1 MHKLHSIL
9 IIIGVSTFL
18 TSCSSYYL
26 ASYYENDGIYYT
38 NQSSNYYKGV
48 FDEYSQLSLDDTQN
62 DVDTLSNL
70 PWGANPDSVEVIY
83 NFPHF
88 GRFYYNPFFHD
99 MSFNPFFNA
108 YGRFINYGYTSLPF
122 YYNSYAYEMG
132 YPFFPR
138 PIDFYLNPYSNF
150 IGNYYWY
157 YFNRSRWFYPGYY
170 RGLFN
175 SKKYNDSY
183 ADSNYENTKPGYS
196 NSASRRG
203 EKSTEVTSNVRNSS
217 SMRISGIYSGDR
229 VIQNPNF
236 ESPDDAKYDR
246 GNTRNLGEINE
257 NTNIPIYRSRQV
269 NSSRNLPSLN
279 SVPNLSRIKNEALR
293 DSYRR
298 IRSIRTNT
306 RNSNSYKTGFEN
318 DYNYTR
324 GNSNRSYQR
333 SNNNMS
339 NTRSNNSSYSSSRS
353 SSRSSGFSSRSS
365 NGVSRSSASG
375 STRAGKID

>member
-1 MHKLHSIL
+1 
-9 IIIGVSTFL
+9 
-18 TSCSSYYL
+18 
-26 ASYYENDGIYYT
+26 
-38 NQSSNYYKGV
+38 
-48 FDEYSQLSLDDTQN
+48 
-62 DVDTLSNL
+62 
-70 PWGANPDSVEVIY
+70 VEVIY

-88 GRFYYNPFFHD
+88 GRFYYNPFF
-99 MSFNPFFNA
+99 NR
-108 YGRFINYGYTSLPF
+108 YGGYINYGYTSLPF

-132 YPFFPR
+132 YPFFPG

-183 ADSNYENTKPGYS
+183 ADSNYEYTKPGYS
-196 NSASRRG
+196 KSASRRG
-203 EKSTEVTSNVRNSS
+203 EKSSEANNKGRNSN
-217 SMRISGIYSGDR
+217 SMRISGIYLGDR
-229 VIQNPNF
+229 VIQNSNF

-298 IRSIRTNT
+298 IRSIKTNT
-306 RNSNSYKTGFEN
+306 RNSNSFKSGFEN

-324 GNSNRSYQR
+324 GNSVRSYQR
-333 SNNNMS
+333 SNNNMG

-365 NGVSRSSASG
+365 SGVSRSSASG

>member
-1 MHKLHSIL
+1 MRNLHSIL

-18 TSCSSYYL
+18 TSCTSYYL
-26 ASYYENDGIYYT
+26 ASYYEDDGIYYT
-38 NQSSNYYKGV
+38 SQNSNYYKGV
-48 FDEYSQLSLDDTQN
+48 FDEYSQLSLNDTQN
-62 DVDTLSNL
+62 DMDTTSNL

-83 NFPHF
+83 NFPYF

-99 MSFNPFFNA
+99 MSFNPFFNR
-108 YGRFINYGYTSLPF
+108 YGRFINYGYTNPF
-122 YYNSYAYEMG
+122 FYNSYAYEMG

-175 SKKYNDSY
+175 SKKYNESY
-183 ADSNYENTKPGYS
+183 ADSDYEYTKPRYS
-196 NSASRRG
+196 KSASRRG
-203 EKSTEVTSNVRNSS
+203 EKSSEVNSNIRSS
-217 SMRISGIYSGDR
+217 NSMRISGIYSGDR
-229 VIQNPNF
+229 VIQNPNS
-236 ESPDDAKYDR
+236 ESPNDTKYDR
-246 GNTRNLGEINE
+246 VNTRNLGEINGK
-257 NTNIPIYRSRQV
+257 TNIPIYRSRQV

-298 IRSIRTNT
+298 IRSIRSNT
-306 RNSNSYKTGFEN
+306 RNSNSYKSGFEN
-318 DYNYTR
+318 DYNYAR
-324 GNSNRSYQR
+324 GNSVRSYQR
-333 SNNNMS
+333 SSNN
-339 NTRSNNSSYSSSRS
+339 RSNNSSYSSSRS
-353 SSRSSGFSSRSS
+353 SSRSSGFNSRSS
-365 NGVSRSSASG
+365 NGGSRSSASG